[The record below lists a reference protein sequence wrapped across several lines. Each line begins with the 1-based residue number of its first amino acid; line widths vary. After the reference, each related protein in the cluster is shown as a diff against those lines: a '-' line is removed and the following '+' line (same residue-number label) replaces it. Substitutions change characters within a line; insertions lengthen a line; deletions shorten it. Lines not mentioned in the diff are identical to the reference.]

1 MMPQELK
8 TDPALLAALQRALAM
23 PQTPEDVDQ
32 QRLSFVMGSLKST
45 NGITRAQVQE
55 ILAQQEG
62 RRVA

>member
-1 MMPQELK
+1 MPQELK
-8 TDPALLAALQRALAM
+8 TDPKLLAALQQSLTM
-23 PQTPEDVDQ
+23 PQSPEDIDQ

-55 ILAQQEG
+55 ILAHHEG

>member
-8 TDPALLAALQRALAM
+8 TDPKLLAALQRALGT
-23 PQTPEDVDQ
+23 PQTPEEIDQ

-45 NGITRAQVQE
+45 NQITRAQVQE

-62 RRVA
+62 RKVA